1 MASVSP
7 FSFIDKESELT
18 YLIIKFK
25 IVRIKIKTA
34 WATSVEFAINPP
46 LIGFGSQVYLTFRSF

>member
-25 IVRIKIKTA
+25 IVRIKTA